1 MEAEGHVKSI
11 ADVHGFSVRDQSP
24 HAACMHGDVRVS
36 GDRNFSRLQQVS
48 LARCLP
54 RLLHELLEQVVIVL
68 VDRTL
73 EDSGVKQLGS
83 CMLPAYK
90 DVIYQ
95 FVR

>member
-1 MEAEGHVKSI
+1 MAS
-11 ADVHGFSVRDQSP
+11 R
-24 HAACMHGDVRVS
+24 CMHAWGRTS
-36 GDRNFSRLQQVS
+36 LRGSQFLQAPAKLQQVS

-95 FVR
+95 FVRNNKQEFV